1 MHCTIYTYQMHGNHF
16 TCNHPSTIIYTLEL
30 YHHSSL
36 IPKKQNSWTG
46 PSNLVSRTFHLR
58 FRMPAPRIS
67 SPAIIG
73 PSQTGGVGS
82 GQHQDPH
89 LPNLSLMK
97 KRWHSDILKALFTYL
112 PTRWV
117 IVGVDDVN
125 FHTWSTT
132 QPSKKFKPGKNM
144 INQQKLRI

>member
-1 MHCTIYTYQMHGNHF
+1 MD
-16 TCNHPSTIIYTLEL
+16 LEL
-30 YHHSSL
+30 ETQPFSPHLPFEIQNASSSY
-36 IPKKQNSWTG
+36 IFA
-46 PSNLVSRTFHLR
+46 R
-58 FRMPAPRIS
+58 
-67 SPAIIG
+67 IIG